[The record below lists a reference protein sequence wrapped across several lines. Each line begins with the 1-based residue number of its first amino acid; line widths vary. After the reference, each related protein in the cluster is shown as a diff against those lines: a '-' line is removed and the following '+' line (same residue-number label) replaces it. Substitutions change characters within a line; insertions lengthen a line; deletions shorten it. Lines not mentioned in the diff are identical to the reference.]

1 MEILALMFWGPL
13 VGTLVLTLLIGR
25 LTQRRFQRLILL
37 PLGFLAVPLVVGIHE
52 WRAGGLFRELVPLL
66 WGMIG
71 GAISLGWLAGWKLCR
86 GKERVP

>member
-13 VGTLVLTLLIGR
+13 VGTLVLTLLIGH
-25 LTQRRFQRLILL
+25 LTKRRFRRLVLL
-37 PLGFLAVPLVVGIHE
+37 PLGLLLIPLVGGIHE

>member
-13 VGTLVLTLLIGR
+13 VGTLALTLLIGH
-25 LTQRRFQRLILL
+25 LTKRRFRRLALL
-37 PLGFLAVPLVVGIHE
+37 PLGLLLIPLVGGIHE

-71 GAISLGWLAGWKLCR
+71 GAIFLGWLAGWKFCR